1 MSTFKV
7 SNFTFVE
14 KLPDKKGIF
23 EEIEVTEDVELRHAE
38 RTRLE
43 DSIFITSLLDNSDT
57 TAERKINDA
66 IKYVN
71 IFVIDKTLAKRISSD
86 GIACLSLFT
95 SDQVQEDLVN
105 FINRAG
111 RTLNMQ
117 MPEQK

>member
-7 SNFTFVE
+7 SSFTFVE

-23 EEIEVTEDVELRHAE
+23 EEVEVTEDVELRHAE

-71 IFVIDKTLAKRISSD
+71 IFVVDKTLAKRISSD
-86 GIACLSLFT
+86 GIACLSLFS

>member
-43 DSIFITSLLDNSDT
+43 DSICWI
-57 TAERKINDA
+57 I
-66 IKYVN
+66 
-71 IFVIDKTLAKRISSD
+71 RIRQQS
-86 GIACLSLFT
+86 
-95 SDQVQEDLVN
+95 E
-105 FINRAG
+105 
-111 RTLNMQ
+111 
-117 MPEQK
+117 K

>member
-1 MSTFKV
+1 MSAFKV

-43 DSIFITSLLDNSDT
+43 DSIFITSLLDT
-57 TAERKINDA
+57 TTERKINDA

-71 IFVIDKTLAKRISSD
+71 IFVVDKTLAKRISSD
-86 GIACLSLFT
+86 GIACLSLF
-95 SDQVQEDLVN
+95 SSEQVQEDLIN

-111 RTLNMQ
+111 KTLNMQ